1 MSVLVSVE
9 HILRRRATAHGLTW
23 PESPALRRV
32 LVRAV
37 KVALFVGTCLTLINQ
52 GDALLR
58 SAPASALWWKIP
70 LTYLVPLCVSTYSA
84 LAAMQPRR

>member
-1 MSVLVSVE
+1 MLLSVE
-9 HILRRRATAHGLTW
+9 HILRRRATARGVVW
-23 PESPALRRV
+23 PEAPVLRCV

-37 KVALFVGTCLTLINQ
+37 KVALVVGTCLTLINQ
-52 GDALLR
+52 GDVMLR
-58 SAPASALWWKIP
+58 STPASAIWWKVL